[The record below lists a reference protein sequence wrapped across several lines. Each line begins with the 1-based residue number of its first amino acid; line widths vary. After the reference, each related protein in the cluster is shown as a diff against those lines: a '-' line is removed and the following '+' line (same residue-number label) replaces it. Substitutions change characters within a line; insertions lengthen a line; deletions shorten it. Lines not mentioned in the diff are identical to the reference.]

1 MSTTLYQ
8 FWRSSASW
16 RVRWALAIKGIPFTS
31 VVVDILQGEQLSPEH
46 RARNPMA
53 HVPALFIDGRT
64 LAESVAILEYLEETR
79 PSTPLY
85 PKDPWA
91 RARVRQVVELVNSGV
106 QPLQNIVTQQRHSP
120 DHDEQAAWTRFFNER
135 GMAAAEAL
143 LGTIAE
149 EIPGVGSLRRG
160 RRAHGGGRFPGPP
173 DRDGAPVRRRPLALP
188 APARGRGGG
197 DGDRARDGRAAREPA
212 GRSCQGGIGVQPGS
226 GKQAAYP
233 RDVRRVTARGP

>member
-31 VVVDILQGEQLSPEH
+31 VVVDILHGEQLSPEH

-64 LAESVAILEYLEETR
+64 LAESVSILEYLEETR

-106 QPLQNIVTQQRHSP
+106 QPLQNIVTQNRHSP
-120 DHDEQAAWTRFFNER
+120 EQQEQVAWTRFFNER

-149 EIPGVGSLRRG
+149 EIPGVGSYAVGGALTAADVFLVPQIATARRYG
-160 RRAHGGGRFPGPP
+160 VDLSTCPRLLAVEAAAMATEHAKGALPENQP
-173 DRDGAPVRRRPLALP
+173 GAPAK
-188 APARGRGGG
+188 
-197 DGDRARDGRAAREPA
+197 A
-212 GRSCQGGIGVQPGS
+212 G
-226 GKQAAYP
+226 
-233 RDVRRVTARGP
+233 